1 MKGIFL
7 ASCCLFLFLIANA
20 QQKDIA
26 LLREIYAGNRS
37 MDAIHTLSQS
47 AYPITL
53 LCPVVVYGLSYK
65 QDTNA
70 LLKTK
75 QVIYSM
81 AAAAV
86 LTYGTKWL
94 LGRAR
99 PYEIYADIIPYTKEI
114 DPSFPSGHT
123 SMAFNTAMNV
133 SMLTDKNWI
142 KITAFTWASAIAY
155 SRLYLG
161 EHYPSDVLAGAIIG
175 VGSAYLSNKA
185 QTWLIRRNSKKKL
198 ANAL

>member
-7 ASCCLFLFLIANA
+7 ACCCLFLFLIASA
-20 QQKDIA
+20 QQRDIA
-26 LLREIYAGNRS
+26 LLRDIYAGNRS
-37 MDAIHTLSQS
+37 MDAIHALSQS

-81 AAAAV
+81 ATAVV

-94 LGRAR
+94 VRRAR
-99 PYEIYADIIPYTKEI
+99 PYETYADIIPYNKEI

-133 SMLTDKNWI
+133 SMHTHKNWI

-161 EHYPSDVLAGAIIG
+161 EHYPSDVFVGALIG
-175 VGSAYLSNKA
+175 AGSAYLSCKA
-185 QTWLIRRNSKKKL
+185 QTWVIHRNGKNKL